1 MGLFRFWKGP
11 DINQGLKQFEE
22 TPGAVLLDVR
32 SPGEYRQGRL
42 PGSQNL
48 PLQAIDRIGQ
58 LASGKGTPLFIYC
71 HSALMLVPYSITT
84 YRSTWTPFSVVVTI
98 TPRRSLE
105 AGSIFAIPS
114 AAVGAAM
121 PTTP

>member
-1 MGLFRFWKGP
+1 MGLFRFWKGS

-58 LASGKGTPLFIYC
+58 LAAGKGTPLVVYC
-71 HSALMLVPYSITT
+71 HSGA
-84 YRSTWTPFSVVVTI
+84 RS
-98 TPRRSLE
+98 RQ
-105 AGSIFAIPS
+105 
-114 AAVGAAM
+114 AAM
-121 PTTP
+121 RLRQMGYSAVWDIGGLLGYRGKVVR

>member
-32 SPGEYRQGRL
+32 SPGEYRQGCL

-58 LASGKGTPLFIYC
+58 LAALRCLFI
-71 HSALMLVPYSITT
+71 ATAAPEAA
-84 YRSTWTPFSVVVTI
+84 
-98 TPRRSLE
+98 RRPC
-105 AGSIFAIPS
+105 G
-114 AAVGAAM
+114 
-121 PTTP
+121 

>member
-48 PLQAIDRIGQ
+48 PLQAIDRIG
-58 LASGKGTPLFIYC
+58 
-71 HSALMLVPYSITT
+71 
-84 YRSTWTPFSVVVTI
+84 
-98 TPRRSLE
+98 
-105 AGSIFAIPS
+105 
-114 AAVGAAM
+114 
-121 PTTP
+121 

>member
-48 PLQAIDRIGQ
+48 PLQAIDCIGQ
-58 LASGKGTPLFIYC
+58 LAAGKGTPLFVSC
-71 HSALMLVPYSITT
+71 HSGA
-84 YRSTWTPFSVVVTI
+84 RS
-98 TPRRSLE
+98 RQ
-105 AGSIFAIPS
+105 
-114 AAVGAAM
+114 AAM
-121 PTTP
+121 RLRQMGYSAVWDIGGLLGYRGKVVR